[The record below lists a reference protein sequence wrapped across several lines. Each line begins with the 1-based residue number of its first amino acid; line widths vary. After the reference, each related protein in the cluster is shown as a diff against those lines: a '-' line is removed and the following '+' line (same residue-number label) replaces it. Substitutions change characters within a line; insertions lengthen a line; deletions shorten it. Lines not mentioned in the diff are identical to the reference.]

1 MAVTTHQIRAQDHR
15 QQRRTAFC
23 GINTLI
29 PILFVIT
36 IIAPFLFM
44 MGQSP
49 DSKTTHLQYSTVT
62 GYFEQDEPD
71 TDPRGY
77 DFASH
82 NFGLIERKYYTDAVF
97 DPHHEKSQWQRFY
110 FHVDELNAHAAPGVQ
125 FKVLYLGRHGE
136 GFHNVAEALYGT
148 KAWDCYWAAQ
158 DGNGNITWSD
168 ALLTL
173 KGISQAQY
181 ANAFWRTLVT
191 DHGIPLPQ
199 TYYSSPLLRCLATAY
214 YTFSG
219 LPHTPESPFIP
230 TIKELLRESIGVHT
244 CDRRSSKST
253 IHELYP
259 EWPFEEGFAENDPLW
274 VPDLQ
279 ETNAAMVVRARS
291 AMDDIF
297 SADGKTHISIS
308 SHSGMIASLLEFL
321 GHRKFRLETG
331 QAIPVLVKAERVNGE
346 LPPSGETPWKK
357 IDLCTEPP
365 APLLP
370 N

>member
-1 MAVTTHQIRAQDHR
+1 
-15 QQRRTAFC
+15 
-23 GINTLI
+23 
-29 PILFVIT
+29 
-36 IIAPFLFM
+36 
-44 MGQSP
+44 
-49 DSKTTHLQYSTVT
+49 
-62 GYFEQDEPD
+62 
-71 TDPRGY
+71 
-77 DFASH
+77 
-82 NFGLIERKYYTDAVF
+82 
-97 DPHHEKSQWQRFY
+97 
-110 FHVDELNAHAAPGVQ
+110 
-125 FKVLYLGRHGE
+125 
-136 GFHNVAEALYGT
+136 
-148 KAWDCYWAAQ
+148 
-158 DGNGNITWSD
+158 
-168 ALLTL
+168 LTP

-297 SADGKTHISIS
+297 GADGKTHISIS
-308 SHSGMIASLLEFL
+308 SHSGMIASLLECKSPIFN
-321 GHRKFRLETG
+321 
-331 QAIPVLVKAERVNGE
+331 LVH
-346 LPPSGETPWKK
+346 
-357 IDLCTEPP
+357 
-365 APLLP
+365 
-370 N
+370 